1 MCNIP
6 KMRKLIVPFLVLSL
20 ASCSYIPFMGKK
32 DSKVDQKKPQE
43 TKIADKG
50 ERVDQGEPKPGD
62 IKIID
67 GVEYIYAHNRRYMLT
82 PYEPEN
88 VWIRKDEYSP
98 GMFESLAK
106 SFSGNEKERKE
117 LESRIAKL
125 EEDLKKKGIAP
136 QIAYPAH
143 IGAVPP
149 ALGYPA
155 AYAVPFNYPSSK
167 MRRRVLVLPL
177 EDQTNYKEE
186 HLGELATR
194 RLIARVENTGA
205 IICMDPNTI
214 QYSGALTEP
223 QNMKILN
230 ELYGIQAVVKGAIA
244 DTFIS
249 TSRLEGK
256 DDKET
261 SFALS
266 RIALTVYN
274 TETGAV
280 LRQLSGRNPVFL
292 SREKG
297 DMSPEKAKIKAI
309 DLAVELLADDLLK
322 SILNLDWHARVASV
336 ETGRVYVN
344 AGRLSGLQKGD
355 VLEVY
360 ATGQQ
365 IVDTATNS
373 PLGKTKGAYKGD
385 IEVSELFG
393 LDACWATPA
402 KDASFSATD
411 LVYLKK

>member
-1 MCNIP
+1 
-6 KMRKLIVPFLVLSL
+6 MRKLIVPFLVLSL
-20 ASCSYIPFMGKK
+20 TSCSYIPFIGKK
-32 DSKVDQKKPQE
+32 DATVQQKKPQDAKNAE
-43 TKIADKG
+43 KG
-50 ERVDQGEPKPGD
+50 EKVDQGEPKPGD
-62 IKIID
+62 IRVID
-67 GVEYIYAHNRRYMLT
+67 GVEYIYAHNRRFMLS

-98 GMFESLAK
+98 GMFESLSKGFA
-106 SFSGNEKERKE
+106 GDQKERKQ
-117 LESRIAKL
+117 LEDRIAKL
-125 EEDLKKKGIAP
+125 EENLKKKGIAP
-136 QIAYPAH
+136 QIAYPAQ
-143 IGAVPP
+143 IGALSPVQ
-149 ALGYPA
+149 GYP
-155 AYAVPFNYPSSK
+155 YAFTVPFNYPSQK
-167 MRRRVLVLPL
+167 MRRRILILQL

-186 HLGELATR
+186 HLGEFATR
-194 RLIARVENTGA
+194 RLVARTENTGA
-205 IICMDPNTI
+205 IISIDPNTI
-214 QYSGALTEP
+214 QHTGSLTEP

-230 ELYGIQAVVKGAIA
+230 ELYGIQAVVSGAVA
-244 DTFIS
+244 DTYIS

-266 RIALTVYN
+266 RITLTVYN
-274 TETGAV
+274 AETGTV

-297 DMSPEKAKIKAI
+297 DMSPEKAKTKAI

-322 SILNLDWHARVASV
+322 SVLNLDWHARVASV
-336 ETGRVYVN
+336 EPGRVYLN

-355 VLEVY
+355 ILEVY

-373 PLGKTKGAYKGD
+373 PMGKVKGAYKGD

-393 LDACWATPA
+393 LDACWATPL
-402 KDASFSATD
+402 KDTSFSATD

>member
-6 KMRKLIVPFLVLSL
+6 KMRKLIVPFLILSL
-20 ASCSYIPFMGKK
+20 TSCSYIPFIGKK
-32 DSKVDQKKPQE
+32 DSTAAQKKAQQPKSSE
-43 TKIADKG
+43 KG
-50 ERVDQGEPKPGD
+50 ERVEDADPKPGD
-62 IKIID
+62 IKVID
-67 GVEYIYAHNRRYMLT
+67 GVEYIYAHNRRYMVT

-98 GMFESLAK
+98 GMFESLSKAL
-106 SFSGNEKERKE
+106 SADDKERKQ
-117 LESRIAKL
+117 LEDRIAKL

-136 QIAYPAH
+136 QIAYPTRM
-143 IGAVPP
+143 GATPSSVAYQSP
-149 ALGYPA
+149 AG
-155 AYAVPFNYPSSK
+155 VPFSYPSPN
-167 MRRRVLVLPL
+167 MRRRVLLLPL
-177 EDQTNYKEE
+177 EDQTNYKDE

-194 RLIARVENTGA
+194 RLISRLESTGA
-205 IICMDPNTI
+205 VICTDPNTI
-214 QYSGALTEP
+214 RYTNPLTEP
-223 QNMKILN
+223 QNMKVLN

-244 DTFIS
+244 DTYIS
-249 TSRLEGK
+249 TSRLDGK

-266 RIALTVYN
+266 RIILTVYN
-274 TETGAV
+274 TETGTV

-297 DMSPEKAKIKAI
+297 DMSPEKAKMKAI

-322 SILNLDWHARVASV
+322 SILNIDWHARVASV
-336 ETGRVYVN
+336 EPGRVYVN

-355 VLEVY
+355 ILEVY
-360 ATGQQ
+360 ATGHE
-365 IVDTATNS
+365 ILDAATKS
-373 PLGKTKGAYKGD
+373 PMGKIKGVYKGT

-393 LDACWATPA
+393 LDACWATPS

>member
-6 KMRKLIVPFLVLSL
+6 EMRKLIVPFLVLSL
-20 ASCSYIPFMGKK
+20 ASCSHIPFIGKK
-32 DSKVDQKKPQE
+32 DRADQQKKPDQ
-43 TKIADKG
+43 TKISQKAEKI
-50 ERVDQGEPKPGD
+50 EESEPKPGD
-62 IKIID
+62 IKVID
-67 GVEYIYAHNRRYMLT
+67 GVEYIYAHNKRYMLT

-88 VWIRKDEYSP
+88 IWIRKDEYSP
-98 GMFESLAK
+98 GVFEGLSKA
-106 SFSGNEKERKE
+106 FSGNEKERKQ
-117 LESRIAKL
+117 LEDRIAKL

-136 QIAYPAH
+136 QIAYPAQ
-143 IGAVPP
+143 IGAVPTI
-149 ALGYPA
+149 LGSPYSFT
-155 AYAVPFNYPSSK
+155 VPFTYPSPK
-167 MRRRVLVLPL
+167 MRRRVLVLLL

-194 RLIARVENTGA
+194 RLISRLENSGA
-205 IICMDPNTI
+205 ILCTDPNTI
-214 QYSGALTEP
+214 QYSGSLTDP

-230 ELYGIQAVVKGAIA
+230 ELYGIQAVVKGSIS
-244 DTFIS
+244 DTYVS
-249 TSRLEGK
+249 TSRSEGS

-266 RIALTVYN
+266 RITLTVYN
-274 TETGAV
+274 TETATT

-322 SILNLDWHARVASV
+322 TILHLDWHARVASI
-336 ETGRVYVN
+336 ESARVYIN

-355 VLEVY
+355 ILEVY
-360 ATGQQ
+360 ATGRE
-365 IVDTATNS
+365 VLDVATNS
-373 PLGKTKGAYKGD
+373 SIGKTKGVYKGD

-393 LDACWATPA
+393 LDACWATPS